1 MSRQCPF
8 PVQLSDNRRCY
19 RSGNA
24 PGFTLVLLLIALLAG
39 YAGHGQAAP
48 ATPVPVAAAA
58 GQTVW

>member
-19 RSGNA
+19 RSGSA
-24 PGFTLVLLLIALLAG
+24 PGFTLALLLVALLAG

-48 ATPVPVAAAA
+48 PPPVTAAA
-58 GQTVW
+58 G

>member
-19 RSGNA
+19 RSGSA
-24 PGFTLVLLLIALLAG
+24 PGFTLALLLVALLAG

-48 ATPVPVAAAA
+48 VMPAPVTAAA
-58 GQTVW
+58 G